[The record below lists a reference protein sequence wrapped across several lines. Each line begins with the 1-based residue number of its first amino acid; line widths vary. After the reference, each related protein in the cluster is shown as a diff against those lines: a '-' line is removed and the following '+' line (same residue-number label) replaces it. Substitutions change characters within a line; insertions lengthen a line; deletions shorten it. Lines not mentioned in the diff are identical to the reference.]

1 MSKPMQGW
9 LLGIHTTTPTLGL
22 AMQPVSGSQM
32 KRSQTWSLG
41 RQMAQQ
47 LHPRLENF
55 LPPQQWSD
63 LVGIGVA
70 VGPGSFTGSRL
81 GVTVARTLG
90 QGLCL
95 PVYGV
100 SSLAALAYAR
110 IETDPVS
117 LLAVQLDAQRGDW
130 YGAVYRYAQATDQ
143 LSVVVPEQL
152 WSTSSWQAQLHLLQA
167 QPCSLEIVDG
177 TALADPPVQAVATLA
192 YKAYAS
198 GQLSTW
204 SDILPQYLRQPPI
217 DSGALKA
224 PSPPKPPAD

>member
-1 MSKPMQGW
+1 MEGW

-22 AMQPVSGSQM
+22 ALQPVSGLEM
-32 KRSQTWSLG
+32 KRSQTWPLG

-47 LHPRLENF
+47 LHPLLESF

-90 QGLCL
+90 QGLRL

-110 IETDPVS
+110 LEIDPVA
-117 LLAVQLDAQRGDW
+117 LVAVQLDAQRGDW
-130 YGAVYRYAQATDQ
+130 YGAVYHYEPGPDQ
-143 LSVVVPEQL
+143 FSIVVPEQL
-152 WSTSSWQAQLHLLQA
+152 WSTPAWQAQLHLLHQ
-167 QPCSLEIVDG
+167 QTSSLEIVDG
-177 TALADPPVQAVATLA
+177 SAITDPPVQAVAALA
-192 YKAYAS
+192 YKAYTS
-198 GQLSTW
+198 GQISLWST
-204 SDILPQYLRQPPI
+204 ILPQYLRQPPI
-217 DSGALKA
+217 DRGVLNAS
-224 PSPPKPPAD
+224 SPPKSSSD

>member
-1 MSKPMQGW
+1 MQGW

-22 AMQPVSGSQM
+22 ALQPVSESQM
-32 KRSQTWSLG
+32 KRSQTWPLG

-47 LHPRLENF
+47 LHPLLAKF

-70 VGPGSFTGSRL
+70 IGPGSFTGSRL

-90 QGLCL
+90 QGLHL
-95 PVYGV
+95 PVYGI

-130 YGAVYRYAQATDQ
+130 YGAVYRYAQASDQ
-143 LSVVVPEQL
+143 LSVVVPPQL
-152 WSTSSWQAQLHLLQA
+152 WSTPSWQAQLHLLQ
-167 QPCSLEIVDG
+167 QQSSSLEIVDG
-177 TALADPPVQAVATLA
+177 TALADPPAQAVATLA
-192 YKAYAS
+192 YQAHAS
-198 GQLSTW
+198 GQISSWST
-204 SDILPQYLRQPPI
+204 ILPEYLRQPPI
-217 DSGALKA
+217 DSGILKA
-224 PSPPKPPAD
+224 PSPPKSSTD